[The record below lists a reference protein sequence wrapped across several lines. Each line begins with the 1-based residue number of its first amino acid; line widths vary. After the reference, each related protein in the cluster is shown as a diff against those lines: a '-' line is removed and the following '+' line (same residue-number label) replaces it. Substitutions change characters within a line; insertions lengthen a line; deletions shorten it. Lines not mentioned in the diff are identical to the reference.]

1 MIINAMDDEA
11 RLKFFCEKLVDSCES
26 DENPKP
32 IEVAALDQN
41 SWILKYSAKYF
52 MHYFLV
58 LLVGMCSLMMVLKRL
73 ESLRLFEDA
82 GSQLEVPA
90 VSSLVQPASP
100 DKTNQ
105 HSWHCI
111 G

>member
-11 RLKFFCEKLVDSCES
+11 LLKCFCEKLVDSCES

-41 SWILKYSAKYF
+41 SGILKYSAKYF

-58 LLVGMCSLMMVLKRL
+58 LLVGICSFMMVLKRL